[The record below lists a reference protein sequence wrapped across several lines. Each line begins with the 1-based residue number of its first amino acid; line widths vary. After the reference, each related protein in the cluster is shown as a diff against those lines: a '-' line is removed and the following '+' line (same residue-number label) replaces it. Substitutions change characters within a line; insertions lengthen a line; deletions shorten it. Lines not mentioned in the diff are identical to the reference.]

1 MATSGRKGT
10 ALPSSPSDSEI
21 SSAAVTHSS
30 SCISLEPPKQGGR
43 HRDFIWLYVNDIGST
58 KTSGHRKVQCK
69 YYLARL
75 NLSKFKI
82 MYSHIVHH
90 CNEVVNYDLNARG
103 KTIIKIR
110 DVVKQ
115 SLRARSNK

>member
-1 MATSGRKGT
+1 MATSGCKGT

-58 KTSGHRKVQCK
+58 KTSGHRKVQ
-69 YYLARL
+69 
-75 NLSKFKI
+75 F
-82 MYSHIVHH
+82 
-90 CNEVVNYDLNARG
+90 VNYDLNARG

-115 SLRARSNK
+115 SLRARSNNNFVEATYIFEENDE